1 MTYSFRNLEVWQKAV
16 QLSVQVYKITSQ
28 FKDYWFRDQITR
40 SSLSVPSN
48 IAEGYS
54 RQTEKE
60 TIQFLF
66 IARGS
71 CSELET
77 QILIGI
83 KIGYLTEQKWDE
95 LIEKSLEIARML
107 YGLIQN
113 KKSKLR

>member
-1 MTYSFRNLEVWQKAV
+1 MTYSFRNLDVWKKAV
-16 QLSVQVYKITSQ
+16 ELSVSVYAMSATL
-28 FKDYWFRDQITR
+28 KDYGFRDQITR

-48 IAEGYS
+48 IAEGYN
-54 RQTEKE
+54 RQTIKE
-60 TIQFLF
+60 TIQFLY

-83 KIGYLTEQKWDE
+83 RIGYFSEQKGNE
-95 LIEKSLEIARML
+95 LIEQSLEIARML

-113 KKSKLR
+113 KKLNLS